1 MSYKVIIELEF
12 ETYKPKTEDIIK
24 YINEL
29 KEDIDYKLIDNSK
42 QQKKEKTNEYIS
54 LTQRPKDMC

>member
-12 ETYKPKTEDIIK
+12 ETYKPKAKDIVE

-29 KEDIDYKLIDNSK
+29 KEDIDYKLIDNSE
-42 QQKKEKTNEYIS
+42 QQKK
-54 LTQRPKDMC
+54 D

>member
-24 YINEL
+24 YINQ
-29 KEDIDYKLIDNSK
+29 ILINYFNDEVK
-42 QQKKEKTNEYIS
+42 DMTNEEFAEHLKNLNWEIGE
-54 LTQRPKDMC
+54 

>member
-12 ETYKPKTEDIIK
+12 ETYKPKIKDVIK

-42 QQKKEKTNEYIS
+42 NKKKIKHEHIS
-54 LTQRPKDMC
+54 FR

>member
-12 ETYKPKTEDIIK
+12 ETYKPKTKDIIK

-42 QQKKEKTNEYIS
+42 NKRKIKHEYIS
-54 LTQRPKDMC
+54 LTQRPTNMC

>member
-12 ETYKPKTEDIIK
+12 ETYKPKTKDIIK

-42 QQKKEKTNEYIS
+42 QQKK
-54 LTQRPKDMC
+54 D